1 MTEQVSLQLPTD
13 MLMQLG
19 VQVFEQAVKT
29 AEQNI
34 IYSHQFVQMYRT
46 KSTPDDQLTLEDYL
60 GAISLKDFNTYWRTR
75 VEAEPGLTIKKG
87 KSQRLYHGFKIA
99 KYIEEHADE
108 VMV

>member
-46 KSTPDDQLTLEDYL
+46 KSTPDDQLTL
-60 GAISLKDFNTYWRTR
+60 KDFNTYWRTR

-87 KSQRLYHGFKIA
+87 ESQRLYHGFKIA
-99 KYIEEHADE
+99 KYIEEHVDE